1 MNARQESRDV
11 LSEKIEKPYPRDLYD
26 MQFSLYVDNI
36 LARID
41 LQEEAY
47 GKEDNVPQQ
56 LFEVYAEQR
65 KGLEALK
72 EKYGS
77 VVTPAQL
84 EEAAAG

>member
-1 MNARQESRDV
+1 MTRSKSR
-11 LSEKIEKPYPRDLYD
+11 IHADLYD
-26 MQFSLYVDNI
+26 SSSPSTSTTFC
-36 LARID
+36 ARID

-56 LFEVYAEQR
+56 LFKVYDEQR
-65 KGLEALK
+65 KGLDALK